1 MPITSRPL
9 EMARLMV
16 SACLNAGDPAV
27 DATAGNGRD
36 TVFLAR
42 LVGASGKVWAF
53 DIQKRALANTARLL
67 ELENLSHRVTLV
79 ESSHE
84 ELAHYVSDNLGAV
97 MFNLGYLP
105 GGDHSII
112 TRPSTTLIA
121 LEMALNK
128 LRPGGMATLVIYSGH
143 TGGKEEEDA
152 LLHYAAN
159 LDQSEFIVLHY
170 RMLNQVNAPPS
181 LLAIEK
187 LGQPHTE

>member
-1 MPITSRPL
+1 MSTIFRPL
-9 EMARLMV
+9 EMARSLL
-16 SACLNAGDPAV
+16 SACLAEGDTAV

-53 DIQKRALANTARLL
+53 DIQQQALANTARML
-67 ELENLSHRVTLV
+67 ELEKLSNRVTLV
-79 ESSHE
+79 GSGHE
-84 ELAHYVSDNLGAV
+84 NLAHYVGDNLGAA

-121 LEMALNK
+121 LEIALKN
-128 LRPGGMATLVIYSGH
+128 LRPGGMATLIIYSGH
-143 TGGKEEEDA
+143 TGGKEEEDT
-152 LLHYAAN
+152 LLNYAAY
-159 LDQSEFIVLHY
+159 LDQSKFTVLHY
-170 RMLNQVNAPPS
+170 RMFNQVNEPPS

-187 LGQPHTE
+187 LATI